1 MYELSRVRLY
11 SIGPAGARYADTVL
25 DLRGVG
31 EPVPSP
37 APTQAEFFEE
47 EPVGPPRRPAPAG
60 VLFLENGGGKSV
72 LLKLIFS
79 VMLPGHRNTLGG
91 ASSGVLRKF
100 LLADD
105 CGHVALEWQHTVTG
119 ETVVVGKVS
128 EWRGRQVS
136 NDPRKFAEAWYSFRP
151 GPGLSL
157 DSLPVAESAAV
168 RPAAEGAST
177 ARGRRRTMKGFRD
190 ALTEAGKAYPH
201 LDVVWVEIHERWN
214 EHLGELGL
222 DPELFR
228 YQREMNADE
237 GEAAG
242 LFAVK
247 NDSDF
252 TDLLLRAVTDT
263 RDTDGLA
270 DLVHGFAHKLGR
282 RAELTAERDFT
293 AGSLDLLQRIADAAE
308 RREQACGVHAGAERR
323 TRTLARRLSA
333 RGAEERARAAE
344 LAERVASAE
353 QAVTDAEGAR
363 RRSELVAA
371 ELAYRHASL
380 ALAAAEKGAAAQRR
394 ELSDARTLHSAWQAA
409 ETVLRH
415 RAAAD
420 RSARVA
426 AAIREAE
433 RDAAPAL
440 AARAKAAAD
449 LVRALHAAAEDGERV
464 AGEEED
470 RAAALQEAGEA
481 AHRDAT
487 SAATAAQRARSDA
500 EHLRQRLAEVE
511 QETAEAV
518 RAGWLDDSAPDADP
532 ARAALAASDAEK
544 TTVAAFDEARETAR
558 RTADHA
564 KSAAAEEARAELAA
578 ARAVD
583 AARAAESAYDA
594 ERRAAEALGAEQRL
608 IELLGLPQPS
618 ATVPAPRGGARPS
631 AAEARGTGRVTVR
644 IPDPGAIGGQGT
656 RALPAD
662 ADRAGWITV
671 RVDEEDVDDVGLS
684 QLPAAFRAG
693 PAPYAPPPTED
704 PALRDPGSCG
714 RVSCDPGSCGHAS
727 CGPGSCGR
735 ASCDPGSCGHASCD
749 PGSCGPASCDPGS
762 CGRASCDP
770 GACGHASCDPGACGH
785 ASCDPGSRD
794 RASRDHAYASD
805 EPLTDARG
813 RHPAEGRRPA
823 CGEGPSAVD
832 APGVGEP
839 RPADRMTGRV
849 DGAARV
855 DAGWSGVHAA
865 GGRMGSCPVDG
876 AAPAGPTEGDGAAAG
891 DGRPGAGPAGQVAG
905 RVVETGAASVDGGRP
920 DAGPVGEAEA
930 SRAVGR
936 EAARAGEAEAGQALR
951 RRPLAA
957 EARPAGRVTM
967 RIDEAGGA
975 PSGGGPRPDGPREA
989 TRAVAAESRPS
1000 GEVSAR
1006 IEDGSGDG
1014 DEARSETAADTVRAE
1029 GPGAGARRAEGAGAG
1044 ASRAEGAGAGAT
1056 RAEGV
1061 RADAGRAEGAGA
1073 GAVRTEGAGAGAAR
1087 ADAAGAEGA
1096 RAESARADAV
1106 RAEDARAEGAGA
1118 DAVRAGGARAEGAGG
1133 GAVRAEGARA
1143 DAVRDDTARADAVR
1157 ADAVRAEGARTGV
1170 TGSDATDESDCWSP
1184 DPGGEPGR
1192 ERTGRSRPARRPL
1205 ADGPLTAEELDR
1217 NADALRELLDESVAA
1232 AERQL
1237 FELRTAAAE
1246 DSRILGALGDGGL
1259 LPPSPDVLAAV
1270 EYLGEHGIPAL
1281 PGWRYLAQAVDPAD
1295 HAAVLAARPELVDGV
1310 VITDPDSHARAREV
1324 LGQASL
1330 LPRSAVAVGTSAALL
1345 APTPASGT
1353 EDSGVFLVPPNPA
1366 MHDERA
1372 ADDERRE
1379 LRARATERDEE
1390 IRALAARLAGDRALS
1405 ARLASWRTGCPP
1417 GRLAELAAAAETAR
1431 EAADTAQR
1439 ALVEARTARAE
1450 ADEAATEA
1458 ARVRDERQEAAQRA
1472 RRVADALAGLAYRL
1486 RERAT
1491 WQTRLRELAEEAAE
1505 YEERAAGCVDRARAA
1520 DEDRRAAQ
1528 RAADDARRT
1537 ARALRAERAEIAGA
1551 PDDLGEDTEPPS
1563 ASLPAL
1569 REAYRA
1575 ASQVYEKVGVGAD
1588 LRAEQARAESD
1599 ESAAL
1604 ASLDRLTNKVRT
1616 RAAQLLE
1623 GTDGADGPSRQAA
1636 AARAE
1641 SLVQMLESRAS
1652 AASEQLGRLRGEAE
1666 RLAPADGDAHTELPE
1681 QLVPA
1686 DAEQA
1691 KELLRTA
1698 NGELAART
1706 DALDTARTAHADL
1719 VRAHRSAED
1728 AAGGF
1733 DETAALLRDLL
1744 RDGPGAEDDG
1754 ERPEPYAGG
1763 LAEARQ
1769 SAAEARRSLRGCAA
1783 DLSAAEAAVR
1793 EAGDVLVRHANSTRY
1808 EQVRTPARQQIRE
1821 LPAAA
1826 LPEHAAAWAE
1836 AFAPRLRVLT
1846 DELEQLERNRDSIV
1860 DRLRGL
1866 VESCL
1871 ATLRS
1876 AQRLSR
1882 LPEGLGEWSGQ
1893 EFLRIR
1899 FEDPDQATLTERLG
1913 EVIDEA
1919 TRSAVRK
1926 NSDLRRDGMSLLLRG
1941 VHAALQPRGVA
1952 VEILKPDAVLR
1963 AERVPVGQMGDV
1975 FSGGQLLTAAIALY
1989 CTMAAL
1995 RSNDRGR
2002 DKHRHAGTL
2011 FLDNPIGRAN
2021 ATYLLELQ
2029 RAVADA
2035 LGVQLLYTTGL
2046 FDTTALAEFPLVIRL
2061 RNDADLRAG
2070 LKYISVEEHLRPGL
2084 PVREPEEEPQVHG
2097 QITATRM
2104 YRRPDADAPA
2114 SAPASARASAD
2125 GP

>member
-31 EPVPSP
+31 EPVPRP
-37 APTQAEFFEE
+37 APAQAEFFED

-105 CGHVALEWQHTVTG
+105 CGHVALEWQHTLTG
-119 ETVVVGKVS
+119 ECVVVGKAS

-151 GPGLSL
+151 GPGLGL
-157 DSLPVAESAAV
+157 DSLPVAESTAV
-168 RPAAEGAST
+168 GRPAEGVSG

-190 ALTEAGKAYPH
+190 ALTEAGKFYQH
-201 LDVVWVEIHERWN
+201 LDVHWEEIHDRWN
-214 EHLGELGL
+214 EHLGDLGL

-247 NDSDF
+247 KDSDF

-270 DLVHGFAHKLGR
+270 DLVSGFGNKLGR

-293 AGSLDLLQRIADAAE
+293 AGSADLLGRIVEAAGI
-308 RREQACGVHAGAERR
+308 RARTRDIHAGSERR

-333 RGAEERARAAE
+333 RAGEERGRAAE
-344 LAERVASAE
+344 LAQQVTSA
-353 QAVTDAEGAR
+353 AHTVTGAEETRGRNA
-363 RRSELVAA
+363 LIAA

-380 ALAAAEKGAAAQRR
+380 ALTAAERSAAAQRR
-394 ELSDARTLHSAWQAA
+394 ELGDARTLHAAWQAA
-409 ETVLRH
+409 EAVLRH

-440 AARAKAAAD
+440 AARASAAAD
-449 LVRALHAAAEDGERV
+449 LVRALHTAAE
-464 AGEEED
+464 AGESRANEEEERSD
-470 RAAALQEAGEA
+470 TLQSAGEA

-487 SAATAAQRARSDA
+487 TAATEAQRARSEA
-500 EHLRQRLAEVE
+500 GHLRQRLAEVE

-518 RAGWLDDSAPDADP
+518 RAGWLDDTAPHADP
-532 ARAALAASDAEK
+532 ARAALAANDAEQAA
-544 TTVAAFDEARETAR
+544 VAAWDTAREAAGAAADRAR
-558 RTADHA
+558 RATADE
-564 KSAAAEEARAELAA
+564 SRAELAA
-578 ARAVD
+578 ARAAD
-583 AARAAESAYDA
+583 AARAAEQAYEA
-594 ERRAAEALGAEQRL
+594 ELRAADSIAAEPRL
-608 IELLGLPQPS
+608 AELLGLPG
-618 ATVPAPRGGARPS
+618 AVPRPRQAARGAEAAGDDPHRTDEAAGQGGA
-631 AAEARGTGRVTVR
+631 
-644 IPDPGAIGGQGT
+644 
-656 RALPAD
+656 
-662 ADRAGWITV
+662 
-671 RVDEEDVDDVGLS
+671 
-684 QLPAAFRAG
+684 
-693 PAPYAPPPTED
+693 
-704 PALRDPGSCG
+704 
-714 RVSCDPGSCGHAS
+714 
-727 CGPGSCGR
+727 
-735 ASCDPGSCGHASCD
+735 
-749 PGSCGPASCDPGS
+749 
-762 CGRASCDP
+762 
-770 GACGHASCDPGACGH
+770 
-785 ASCDPGSRD
+785 
-794 RASRDHAYASD
+794 
-805 EPLTDARG
+805 
-813 RHPAEGRRPA
+813 
-823 CGEGPSAVD
+823 
-832 APGVGEP
+832 
-839 RPADRMTGRV
+839 PADR
-849 DGAARV
+849 
-855 DAGWSGVHAA
+855 
-865 GGRMGSCPVDG
+865 P
-876 AAPAGPTEGDGAAAG
+876 
-891 DGRPGAGPAGQVAG
+891 Q
-905 RVVETGAASVDGGRP
+905 
-920 DAGPVGEAEA
+920 
-930 SRAVGR
+930 
-936 EAARAGEAEAGQALR
+936 
-951 RRPLAA
+951 
-957 EARPAGRVTM
+957 
-967 RIDEAGGA
+967 
-975 PSGGGPRPDGPREA
+975 
-989 TRAVAAESRPS
+989 
-1000 GEVSAR
+1000 
-1006 IEDGSGDG
+1006 
-1014 DEARSETAADTVRAE
+1014 
-1029 GPGAGARRAEGAGAG
+1029 
-1044 ASRAEGAGAGAT
+1044 
-1056 RAEGV
+1056 
-1061 RADAGRAEGAGA
+1061 
-1073 GAVRTEGAGAGAAR
+1073 
-1087 ADAAGAEGA
+1087 
-1096 RAESARADAV
+1096 
-1106 RAEDARAEGAGA
+1106 
-1118 DAVRAGGARAEGAGG
+1118 
-1133 GAVRAEGARA
+1133 
-1143 DAVRDDTARADAVR
+1143 
-1157 ADAVRAEGARTGV
+1157 
-1170 TGSDATDESDCWSP
+1170 
-1184 DPGGEPGR
+1184 
-1192 ERTGRSRPARRPL
+1192 
-1205 ADGPLTAEELDR
+1205 PLTADEFDRGADELR
-1217 NADALRELLDESVAA
+1217 ALLDQGVAT
-1232 AERQL
+1232 AERRL
-1237 FELRTAAAE
+1237 FELRTAAA
-1246 DSRILGALGDGGL
+1246 DDARILGALGDGGL
-1259 LPPSPDVLAAV
+1259 LPPSPDVLATV
-1270 EYLGEHGIPAL
+1270 EYLGEQGIPAL

-1310 VITDPDSHARAREV
+1310 VITDPDAHARARDV
-1324 LGQASL
+1324 LGAAAL
-1330 LPRSAVAVGTSAALL
+1330 LPRSAVAVGTAAALL
-1345 APTPASGT
+1345 APVPGPGTGASGAG
-1353 EDSGVFLVPPNPA
+1353 EGVFLVPPNPA
-1366 MHDERA
+1366 MHDEHAADEERQALRSRA
-1372 ADDERRE
+1372 A
-1379 LRARATERDEE
+1379 ARDED
-1390 IRALAARLAGDRALS
+1390 IRVLAARLGADRALAARIG
-1405 ARLASWRTGCPP
+1405 SWRADCPP
-1417 GRLAELAAAAETAR
+1417 GMLAELAEAAGTARTAAETA
-1431 EAADTAQR
+1431 EAVLA
-1439 ALVEARTARAE
+1439 EARTVRAE
-1450 ADEAATEA
+1450 ADEAAADTG
-1458 ARVRDERQEAAQRA
+1458 RVREERQEAAQRA
-1472 RRVADALAGLAYRL
+1472 RRAADALAGLAFRL
-1486 RERAT
+1486 RERAG
-1491 WQTRLRELAEEAAE
+1491 WQAKLRELTDEAAE
-1505 YEERAAGCVDRARAA
+1505 SEARATVFLERARAA

-1551 PDDLGEDTEPPS
+1551 PEHLPDLGEDAPRQ
-1563 ASLPAL
+1563 ALPTL

-1575 ASQVYEKVGVGAD
+1575 ASQLYEKVGVGAD

-1604 ASLDRLTNKVRT
+1604 AELDRLTNKVRT

-1641 SLVQMLESRAS
+1641 SLVQLLETRAS

-1666 RLAPADGDAHTELPE
+1666 RLAPADGESLHTELPDDR
-1681 QLVPA
+1681 VPA

-1691 KELLRTA
+1691 QALLRTA
-1698 NGELAART
+1698 TGELTAAT
-1706 DALDTARTAHADL
+1706 AALDTARAAHTEL
-1719 VRAHRSAED
+1719 LHSHRAAED

-1744 RDGPGAEDDG
+1744 RDHGTEDDQ
-1754 ERPEPYAGG
+1754 EEPEPYPGS
-1763 LAEARQ
+1763 LEESRQ

-1793 EAGDVLVRHANSTRY
+1793 EASDVLVRHANSTRY

-1826 LPEHAAAWAE
+1826 LPEHAEKWAA

-1846 DELEQLERNRDSIV
+1846 DELAQLERNRDSIV

-1866 VESCL
+1866 VESAL
-1871 ATLRS
+1871 TTLRS

-1899 FEDPDQATLTERLG
+1899 FEEPDQATLTERLG
-1913 EVIDEA
+1913 EVVDEA
-1919 TRSAVRK
+1919 TRAALRK

-1941 VHAALQPRGVA
+1941 VGAALEPKGVA

-2002 DKHRHAGTL
+2002 DRAEQRHAGTL

-2084 PVREPEEEPQVHG
+2084 PQQDPGSETVHG
-2097 QITATRM
+2097 EITATRM
-2104 YRRPDADAPA
+2104 FKRGAPAPRTPDASETIEETRAP
-2114 SAPASARASAD
+2114 
-2125 GP
+2125 

>member
-31 EPVPSP
+31 APVPRP
-37 APTQAEFFEE
+37 APAQADFFED

-105 CGHVALEWQHTVTG
+105 CGHVALEWQHVLTG
-119 ETVVVGKVS
+119 ESVVVGKVS

-151 GPGLSL
+151 GPGMSL
-157 DSLPVAESAAV
+157 DSLPVAEATLV
-168 RPAAEGAST
+168 RPRQEGGEGTSGAQ
-177 ARGRRRTMKGFRD
+177 GRRRTMKGFRD
-190 ALTEAGKAYPH
+190 VLTEAGKNYPN
-201 LDVVWVEIHERWN
+201 LDVVWEEIHERWN

-293 AGSLDLLQRIADAAE
+293 AGSLDLLSRIADAAE
-308 RREQACGVHAGAERR
+308 QRERAREVHAGAERR
-323 TRTLARRLSA
+323 TRGLAQRLHGRA
-333 RGAEERARAAE
+333 TEERGRAAE
-344 LAERVASAE
+344 LAEQVAA
-353 QAVTDAEGAR
+353 AAHRVTDAER
-363 RRSELVAA
+363 TRERRSLVSA

-394 ELSDARTLHSAWQAA
+394 ELNDARTLHSAWQAA
-409 ETVLRH
+409 EIALRH

-440 AARAKAAAD
+440 AARATAAAD
-449 LVRALHAAAEDGERV
+449 LVRALHAAAEAGERI
-464 AGEEED
+464 ANEEEE
-470 RAAALQEAGEA
+470 RSAALQEAGES

-487 SAATAAQRARSDA
+487 TAATHAQRARSEAD
-500 EHLRQRLAEVE
+500 HLKQRLAEVAE
-511 QETAEAV
+511 ETAEAV

-544 TTVAAFDEARETAR
+544 TAVEAWDQAREAARQATDRAREATAR
-558 RTADHA
+558 H
-564 KSAAAEEARAELAA
+564 SAAELAA
-578 ARAVD
+578 ARAED
-583 AARAAESAYDA
+583 AAQAAGRAYDA
-594 ERRAAEALGAEQRL
+594 ERRAAESIGAEQRL
-608 IELLGLPQPS
+608 AELLGLGQSEAKAVGVPGPRTS
-618 ATVPAPRGGARPS
+618 AS
-631 AAEARGTGRVTVR
+631 GT
-644 IPDPGAIGGQGT
+644 DPG
-656 RALPAD
+656 
-662 ADRAGWITV
+662 
-671 RVDEEDVDDVGLS
+671 
-684 QLPAAFRAG
+684 
-693 PAPYAPPPTED
+693 
-704 PALRDPGSCG
+704 
-714 RVSCDPGSCGHAS
+714 
-727 CGPGSCGR
+727 
-735 ASCDPGSCGHASCD
+735 
-749 PGSCGPASCDPGS
+749 
-762 CGRASCDP
+762 
-770 GACGHASCDPGACGH
+770 
-785 ASCDPGSRD
+785 
-794 RASRDHAYASD
+794 
-805 EPLTDARG
+805 
-813 RHPAEGRRPA
+813 
-823 CGEGPSAVD
+823 
-832 APGVGEP
+832 
-839 RPADRMTGRV
+839 
-849 DGAARV
+849 
-855 DAGWSGVHAA
+855 
-865 GGRMGSCPVDG
+865 
-876 AAPAGPTEGDGAAAG
+876 
-891 DGRPGAGPAGQVAG
+891 
-905 RVVETGAASVDGGRP
+905 
-920 DAGPVGEAEA
+920 
-930 SRAVGR
+930 
-936 EAARAGEAEAGQALR
+936 
-951 RRPLAA
+951 
-957 EARPAGRVTM
+957 
-967 RIDEAGGA
+967 
-975 PSGGGPRPDGPREA
+975 
-989 TRAVAAESRPS
+989 
-1000 GEVSAR
+1000 
-1006 IEDGSGDG
+1006 
-1014 DEARSETAADTVRAE
+1014 
-1029 GPGAGARRAEGAGAG
+1029 
-1044 ASRAEGAGAGAT
+1044 
-1056 RAEGV
+1056 
-1061 RADAGRAEGAGA
+1061 
-1073 GAVRTEGAGAGAAR
+1073 
-1087 ADAAGAEGA
+1087 
-1096 RAESARADAV
+1096 
-1106 RAEDARAEGAGA
+1106 
-1118 DAVRAGGARAEGAGG
+1118 
-1133 GAVRAEGARA
+1133 
-1143 DAVRDDTARADAVR
+1143 
-1157 ADAVRAEGARTGV
+1157 
-1170 TGSDATDESDCWSP
+1170 
-1184 DPGGEPGR
+1184 
-1192 ERTGRSRPARRPL
+1192 PARRF
-1205 ADGPLTAEELDR
+1205 ATAGPLTAEELDR
-1217 NADALRELLDESVAA
+1217 NADALRELLEEGVAA

-1237 FELRTAAAE
+1237 FDLRTAAA
-1246 DSRILGALGDGGL
+1246 DDARILGALGDGGL
-1259 LPPSPDVLAAV
+1259 LPPGPDVLAAV
-1270 EYLGEHGIPAL
+1270 EYLGEHGVPAL
-1281 PGWRYLAQAVDPAD
+1281 PGWRYLAQSVDPAD
-1295 HAAVLAARPELVDGV
+1295 HARVLAARPELVDGV
-1310 VITDPDSHARAREV
+1310 VITDPDTHARAREV
-1324 LGQASL
+1324 LAQAAL
-1330 LPRSAVAVGTSAALL
+1330 LPRSAVAVGTAAALL
-1345 APTPASGT
+1345 APTPAPDERDT
-1353 EDSGVFLVPPNPA
+1353 GVFLVPPNPA
-1366 MHDERA
+1366 MHDESA
-1372 ADDERRE
+1372 ADEERRA

-1390 IRALAARLAGDRALS
+1390 IRALAGRLAGDRALA
-1405 ARLASWRTGCPP
+1405 ARLGSWRAGCPA
-1417 GRLAELAAAAETAR
+1417 GRLAELAAAADET
-1431 EAADTAQR
+1431 
-1439 ALVEARTARAE
+1439 RTT
-1450 ADEAATEA
+1450 ADEAAAGLAEA
-1458 ARVRDERQEAAQRA
+1458 RTVRAEAEEIAAEATGVRDERQETAQRA
-1472 RRVADALAGLAYRL
+1472 RRAADLLAGLAHRL
-1486 RERAT
+1486 RERAS
-1491 WQTRLRELAEEAAE
+1491 WQSRMRELADEAAE
-1505 YEERAAGCVDRARAA
+1505 FEARAEECVDRARAA

-1537 ARALRAERAEIAGA
+1537 ARALRAERAEIAGV
-1551 PDDLGEDTEPPS
+1551 PEDLGEAPEGAST
-1563 ASLPAL
+1563 SLPAL

-1575 ASQVYEKVGVGAD
+1575 ASQLYEKVGVGAD
-1588 LRAEQARAESD
+1588 LRAEQARAEGE

-1604 ASLDRLTNKVRT
+1604 AELNRLTNKVRT
-1616 RAAQLLE
+1616 RAEALLE
-1623 GTDGADGPSRQAA
+1623 SPDAADGPSRQAA

-1666 RLAPADGDAHTELPE
+1666 RLAPTDKAAHTELPE
-1681 QLVPA
+1681 ELVPA
-1686 DAEQA
+1686 DADRA

-1698 NGELAART
+1698 AGELATATEALAAAREGHEE
-1706 DALDTARTAHADL
+1706 LLRGH
-1719 VRAHRSAED
+1719 RAAED

-1744 RDGPGAEDDG
+1744 RDHQEAEEAAG
-1754 ERPEPYAGG
+1754 ERPEPYAGS

-1769 SAAEARRSLRGCAA
+1769 TAAESRRSLRGCAA
-1783 DLSAAEAAVR
+1783 DLSAAESAVR
-1793 EAGDVLVRHANSTRY
+1793 EAADVLVRHANSTRY

-1826 LPEHAAAWAE
+1826 LPDHAAKWAE

-1866 VESCL
+1866 VESSL
-1871 ATLRS
+1871 TTLRS

-1941 VHAALQPRGVA
+1941 VGAALQPRGVA

-2002 DKHRHAGTL
+2002 DKQRHAGTL

-2084 PVREPEEEPQVHG
+2084 PQPDPSGEAVHG

-2104 YRRPDADAPA
+2104 YRRPEDPAPQEADAA
-2114 SAPASARASAD
+2114 AE
-2125 GP
+2125 

>member
-31 EPVPSP
+31 APVPHP
-37 APTQAEFFEE
+37 APAQAEFFEE

-105 CGHVALEWQHTVTG
+105 CGHVALEWQHTLTG
-119 ETVVVGKVS
+119 ELVVVGKAS

-136 NDPRKFAEAWYSFRP
+136 NDPRKFAEGWYSFRP

-157 DSLPVAESAAV
+157 DSLPVAESTAV
-168 RPAAEGAST
+168 RPPVEGASG

-190 ALTEAGKAYPH
+190 ALTEAGKFYPH
-201 LDVVWVEIHERWN
+201 LDVHWEEIHDRWN

-247 NDSDF
+247 KDSDF

-270 DLVHGFAHKLGR
+270 DLVGGFGNKLGR

-293 AGSLDLLQRIADAAE
+293 AGSVDLLGRIVEAAE
-308 RREQACGVHAGAERR
+308 TRARARDIHAGAERR
-323 TRTLARRLSA
+323 ARTLVRRLQ
-333 RGAEERARAAE
+333 ARAAE
-344 LAERVASAE
+344 ERGRAADLAHRVTAAAHTVTTAE
-353 QAVTDAEGAR
+353 QSRGR
-363 RRSELVAA
+363 GSLIAA

-380 ALAAAEKGAAAQRR
+380 ALTAAEKRAAAQRR

-409 ETVLRH
+409 EAVLRH

-426 AAIREAE
+426 VAIREAE

-440 AARAKAAAD
+440 AARATAAAD
-449 LVRALHAAAEDGERV
+449 LVRALHAAAEDGERL
-464 AGEEED
+464 ANEEEE
-470 RAAALQEAGEA
+470 RSAVLQETGEA

-487 SAATAAQRARSDA
+487 SAATEAQRARSEA
-500 EHLRQRLAEVE
+500 GHLRQRLAEVE

-518 RAGWLDDSAPDADP
+518 RAGWLDDTAPDADP

-544 TTVAAFDEARETAR
+544 SAVASWDTAREAA
-558 RTADHA
+558 RTAADLA
-564 KSAAAEEARAELAA
+564 REAAGTESRAELAA
-578 ARAVD
+578 ARAAD
-583 AARAAESAYDA
+583 AALAAEHAYDA
-594 ERRAAEALGAEQRL
+594 EHRAARSIAADERLAALL
-608 IELLGLPQPS
+608 SLPPAATARSGVPGPRDGS
-618 ATVPAPRGGARPS
+618 APADD
-631 AAEARGTGRVTVR
+631 TGRR
-644 IPDPGAIGGQGT
+644 
-656 RALPAD
+656 
-662 ADRAGWITV
+662 
-671 RVDEEDVDDVGLS
+671 
-684 QLPAAFRAG
+684 G
-693 PAPYAPPPTED
+693 PS
-704 PALRDPGSCG
+704 GS
-714 RVSCDPGSCGHAS
+714 
-727 CGPGSCGR
+727 
-735 ASCDPGSCGHASCD
+735 
-749 PGSCGPASCDPGS
+749 
-762 CGRASCDP
+762 
-770 GACGHASCDPGACGH
+770 
-785 ASCDPGSRD
+785 
-794 RASRDHAYASD
+794 
-805 EPLTDARG
+805 
-813 RHPAEGRRPA
+813 RRPA
-823 CGEGPSAVD
+823 SA
-832 APGVGEP
+832 
-839 RPADRMTGRV
+839 
-849 DGAARV
+849 
-855 DAGWSGVHAA
+855 
-865 GGRMGSCPVDG
+865 
-876 AAPAGPTEGDGAAAG
+876 
-891 DGRPGAGPAGQVAG
+891 
-905 RVVETGAASVDGGRP
+905 RP
-920 DAGPVGEAEA
+920 D
-930 SRAVGR
+930 S
-936 EAARAGEAEAGQALR
+936 
-951 RRPLAA
+951 
-957 EARPAGRVTM
+957 T
-967 RIDEAGGA
+967 
-975 PSGGGPRPDGPREA
+975 
-989 TRAVAAESRPS
+989 
-1000 GEVSAR
+1000 
-1006 IEDGSGDG
+1006 
-1014 DEARSETAADTVRAE
+1014 
-1029 GPGAGARRAEGAGAG
+1029 
-1044 ASRAEGAGAGAT
+1044 
-1056 RAEGV
+1056 
-1061 RADAGRAEGAGA
+1061 
-1073 GAVRTEGAGAGAAR
+1073 
-1087 ADAAGAEGA
+1087 
-1096 RAESARADAV
+1096 
-1106 RAEDARAEGAGA
+1106 
-1118 DAVRAGGARAEGAGG
+1118 
-1133 GAVRAEGARA
+1133 
-1143 DAVRDDTARADAVR
+1143 
-1157 ADAVRAEGARTGV
+1157 
-1170 TGSDATDESDCWSP
+1170 
-1184 DPGGEPGR
+1184 
-1192 ERTGRSRPARRPL
+1192 
-1205 ADGPLTAEELDR
+1205 DGPLSAEELDR
-1217 NADALRELLDESVAA
+1217 YADELRELLDQGVTA

-1237 FELRTAAAE
+1237 FELRTAAAD

-1259 LPPSPDVLAAV
+1259 LPPGPDVLATV

-1310 VITDPDSHARAREV
+1310 VITDPASHARARET
-1324 LGQASL
+1324 LAGAAL
-1330 LPRSAVAVGTSAALL
+1330 LPRSAVAVGTAAALL
-1345 APTPASGT
+1345 APVPGPGAEGT
-1353 EDSGVFLVPPNPA
+1353 GDSGVFLVPPNPA
-1366 MHDERA
+1366 MHDEHA
-1372 ADDERRE
+1372 ADEERQA
-1379 LRARATERDEE
+1379 LRTRASARDEE
-1390 IRALAARLAGDRALS
+1390 IRTLTARLAGDRALA
-1405 ARLASWRTGCPP
+1405 ARLGSWRADCPP
-1417 GRLAELAAAAETAR
+1417 GTLAELAGAAGAARAAAETA
-1431 EAADTAQR
+1431 AA
-1439 ALVEARTARAE
+1439 ALTEARTVRAE
-1450 ADEAATEA
+1450 ADESAADT

-1472 RRVADALAGLAYRL
+1472 RRAADALAGLAFRL
-1486 RERAT
+1486 RERSG
-1491 WQTRLRELAEEAAE
+1491 WQAKLRELADEAAE
-1505 YEERAAGCVDRARAA
+1505 SEARAAVCLERARAA

-1551 PDDLGEDTEPPS
+1551 PETVPERGPDAPRT
-1563 ASLPAL
+1563 ALPAL

-1575 ASQVYEKVGVGAD
+1575 ASQLYEKVGVGAD

-1604 ASLDRLTNKVRT
+1604 AELDRLTNKVRN

-1623 GTDGADGPSRQAA
+1623 STDGADGPSRQAA

-1652 AASEQLGRLRGEAE
+1652 AASEQLGRFRGEAE
-1666 RLAPADGDAHTELPE
+1666 RLAPADGEAHTELPE
-1681 QLVPA
+1681 ELVPA
-1686 DAEQA
+1686 DAEKAQS
-1691 KELLRTA
+1691 LLRTA
-1698 NGELAART
+1698 TTELAVRT
-1706 DALDTARTAHADL
+1706 DALETARDAHAEL
-1719 VRAHRSAED
+1719 LHAHRAAED

-1744 RDGPGAEDDG
+1744 RGAVAEDDRD
-1754 ERPEPYAGG
+1754 EETSQPPEPYAGG
-1763 LAEARQ
+1763 PAEARL
-1769 SAAEARRSLRGCAA
+1769 AMAEARRSLRACAA
-1783 DLSAAEAAVR
+1783 DLSAAETGVR
-1793 EAGDVLVRHANSTRY
+1793 EACDVLVRHANATRY

-1821 LPAAA
+1821 LPASA
-1826 LPEHAAAWAE
+1826 LPEHAASWAQ

-1846 DELEQLERNRDSIV
+1846 DELAQLERNRDSIV

-1866 VESCL
+1866 VESAL
-1871 ATLRS
+1871 TTLRS

-1899 FEDPDQATLTERLG
+1899 FEEPDRAALIERLG
-1913 EVIDEA
+1913 EVVDEA
-1919 TRSAVRK
+1919 TRAALKK

-1941 VHAALQPRGVA
+1941 VQAALQPKGVV

-2029 RAVADA
+2029 RAVSDA

-2084 PVREPEEEPQVHG
+2084 PQPDPDGEPVHG
-2097 QITATRM
+2097 EITATRM
-2104 YRRPDADAPA
+2104 FRRTPEPVTE
-2114 SAPASARASAD
+2114 
-2125 GP
+2125 

>member
-31 EPVPSP
+31 APVPHP
-37 APTQAEFFEE
+37 APTQAEFFED

-105 CGHVALEWQHTVTG
+105 CGHVALEWQHTLTG
-119 ETVVVGKVS
+119 ELVVVGKAS

-157 DSLPVAESAAV
+157 DNLPVAEATSV
-168 RPAAEGAST
+168 RPPVEGASG

-201 LDVVWVEIHERWN
+201 LEVVWEEIHDRWN

-247 NDSDF
+247 KDSDF

-270 DLVHGFAHKLGR
+270 DLVGGFGNKLGR

-293 AGSLDLLQRIADAAE
+293 AGSVDLLNRIVEAAGI
-308 RREQACGVHAGAERR
+308 RTHAREVHTAAERR

-333 RGAEERARAAE
+333 RAAEERGRGAALAQQVTTAAHAVAEAEDAR
-344 LAERVASAE
+344 
-353 QAVTDAEGAR
+353 G
-363 RRSELVAA
+363 RSSLIAA

-380 ALAAAEKGAAAQRR
+380 ALAAAEKGAASQRR
-394 ELSDARTLHSAWQAA
+394 ELTDARTLHSAWQAA
-409 ETVLRH
+409 EAVLRH
-415 RAAAD
+415 RAAGD

-440 AARAKAAAD
+440 AARATAAAD
-449 LVRALHAAAEDGERV
+449 LVRALAAAAEEGERH
-464 AGEEED
+464 AAEEEE
-470 RAAALQEAGEA
+470 RSTALQEAGET

-487 SAATAAQRARSDA
+487 AAATEAQRARSEA
-500 EHLRQRLAEVE
+500 GHLRQRLAEVE

-518 RAGWLDDSAPDADP
+518 RAGWLDDTAPDADP

-544 TTVAAFDEARETAR
+544 TAVAAWDTARETA
-558 RTADHA
+558 
-564 KSAAAEEARAELAA
+564 AALVERAREAAGAESRAELAA
-578 ARAVD
+578 ARAAD
-583 AARAAESAYDA
+583 AAGAAGNAHDA
-594 ERRAAEALGAEQRL
+594 ERRAAEALASEERL
-608 IELLGLPQPS
+608 AELLSLP
-618 ATVPAPRGGARPS
+618 PAG
-631 AAEARGTGRVTVR
+631 
-644 IPDPGAIGGQGT
+644 
-656 RALPAD
+656 
-662 ADRAGWITV
+662 
-671 RVDEEDVDDVGLS
+671 
-684 QLPAAFRAG
+684 
-693 PAPYAPPPTED
+693 ED
-704 PALRDPGSCG
+704 PT
-714 RVSCDPGSCGHAS
+714 
-727 CGPGSCGR
+727 
-735 ASCDPGSCGHASCD
+735 
-749 PGSCGPASCDPGS
+749 GPAS
-762 CGRASCDP
+762 
-770 GACGHASCDPGACGH
+770 H
-785 ASCDPGSRD
+785 
-794 RASRDHAYASD
+794 
-805 EPLTDARG
+805 
-813 RHPAEGRRPA
+813 
-823 CGEGPSAVD
+823 
-832 APGVGEP
+832 
-839 RPADRMTGRV
+839 
-849 DGAARV
+849 
-855 DAGWSGVHAA
+855 
-865 GGRMGSCPVDG
+865 
-876 AAPAGPTEGDGAAAG
+876 
-891 DGRPGAGPAGQVAG
+891 
-905 RVVETGAASVDGGRP
+905 
-920 DAGPVGEAEA
+920 
-930 SRAVGR
+930 
-936 EAARAGEAEAGQALR
+936 
-951 RRPLAA
+951 
-957 EARPAGRVTM
+957 
-967 RIDEAGGA
+967 
-975 PSGGGPRPDGPREA
+975 
-989 TRAVAAESRPS
+989 
-1000 GEVSAR
+1000 
-1006 IEDGSGDG
+1006 
-1014 DEARSETAADTVRAE
+1014 
-1029 GPGAGARRAEGAGAG
+1029 
-1044 ASRAEGAGAGAT
+1044 
-1056 RAEGV
+1056 
-1061 RADAGRAEGAGA
+1061 
-1073 GAVRTEGAGAGAAR
+1073 
-1087 ADAAGAEGA
+1087 
-1096 RAESARADAV
+1096 
-1106 RAEDARAEGAGA
+1106 
-1118 DAVRAGGARAEGAGG
+1118 
-1133 GAVRAEGARA
+1133 
-1143 DAVRDDTARADAVR
+1143 
-1157 ADAVRAEGARTGV
+1157 
-1170 TGSDATDESDCWSP
+1170 
-1184 DPGGEPGR
+1184 
-1192 ERTGRSRPARRPL
+1192 
-1205 ADGPLTAEELDR
+1205 GPLTVTDFDRYADELR
-1217 NADALRELLDESVAA
+1217 SLLDGAVSS

-1237 FELRTAAAE
+1237 FELRTAAAD

-1259 LPPSPDVLAAV
+1259 LPPGPDVLATV
-1270 EYLGEHGIPAL
+1270 EHLGEHGIPAL

-1295 HAAVLAARPELVDGV
+1295 HARVLAARPELVDGV
-1310 VITDPDSHARAREV
+1310 VITDPVSYGRAREV
-1324 LGQASL
+1324 LAAAAL
-1330 LPRSAVAVGTSAALL
+1330 LPRSAVAVGTAAALL
-1345 APTPASGT
+1345 APVPARSGD
-1353 EDSGVFLVPPNPA
+1353 EDAGVFLVPPNPA
-1366 MHDERA
+1366 MHDEHA
-1372 ADDERRE
+1372 ADEERHA
-1379 LRARATERDEE
+1379 LRARAAARDEE
-1390 IRALAARLAGDRALS
+1390 IRALAGRLAADRSLA
-1405 ARLASWRTGCPP
+1405 ARIGAWRADCSP
-1417 GRLAELAAAAETAR
+1417 GMLAELAEAATAARESAEAAAATLE
-1431 EAADTAQR
+1431 
-1439 ALVEARTARAE
+1439 EARTARAE
-1450 ADEAATEA
+1450 ADETAAEA
-1458 ARVRDERQEAAQRA
+1458 IRVRDERQEAAQRA

-1486 RERAT
+1486 RERSA
-1491 WQTRLRELAEEAAE
+1491 WQARLRELADDAAE
-1505 YEERAAGCVDRARAA
+1505 SEARAQTCLERARAA

-1528 RAADDARRT
+1528 RAADDAHRT

-1551 PDDLGEDTEPPS
+1551 PDP
-1563 ASLPAL
+1563 LPEADPAAPRTALPTL

-1575 ASQVYEKVGVGAD
+1575 ASQLYEKVGVGAD

-1604 ASLDRLTNKVRT
+1604 AELNRLTNKVRT
-1616 RAAQLLE
+1616 RAEQLLE
-1623 GTDGADGPSRQAA
+1623 STDGADGPSRQAA

-1641 SLVQMLESRAS
+1641 SLVQMLETRAS
-1652 AASEQLGRLRGEAE
+1652 EASEKLGRLRGEAE
-1666 RLAPADGDAHTELPE
+1666 RLAPEDGGAHTELPE
-1681 QLVPA
+1681 ELVPA
-1686 DAEQA
+1686 DAERAQA
-1691 KELLRTA
+1691 LLRTA
-1698 NGELAART
+1698 TAELASRSAALESAR
-1706 DALDTARTAHADL
+1706 AAHAGLLRDH
-1719 VRAHRSAED
+1719 RAAED

-1744 RDGPGAEDDG
+1744 RDHADE
-1754 ERPEPYAGG
+1754 EREETEPYPGT
-1763 LAEARQ
+1763 LEEARTT
-1769 SAAEARRSLRGCAA
+1769 AAEARRALRGRTGE
-1783 DLSAAEAAVR
+1783 LSAADAAVR
-1793 EAGDVLVRHANSTRY
+1793 EASDVLVRHANSTRY

-1821 LPAAA
+1821 LPASA
-1826 LPEHAAAWAE
+1826 LPEHAAKWAE

-1866 VESCL
+1866 VESSL

-1899 FEDPDQATLTERLG
+1899 FEEPDQATLAERLG
-1913 EVIDEA
+1913 EVVDEA
-1919 TRSAVRK
+1919 TRAAVKK

-1941 VHAALQPRGVA
+1941 VQAALEPKGVS

-2029 RAVADA
+2029 RAVSDA

-2084 PVREPEEEPQVHG
+2084 PQTDPEGETVHG
-2097 QITATRM
+2097 EITATRM
-2104 YRRPDADAPA
+2104 FRRHQSDDPAPTDAA
-2114 SAPASARASAD
+2114 
-2125 GP
+2125 

>member
-1 MYELSRVRLY
+1 MYELSRIRLY

-151 GPGLSL
+151 GPGMSL

-168 RPAAEGAST
+168 RPAVEGAST

-190 ALTEAGKAYPH
+190 ALTEAAKAYPH

-293 AGSLDLLQRIADAAE
+293 AGSLDLLQRIADAAD
-308 RREQACGVHAGAERR
+308 RREQARGVHAGAERR

-333 RGAEERARAAE
+333 RGGEERARAAE
-344 LAERVASAE
+344 LAERVASAAE
-353 QAVTDAEGAR
+353 AVTDAEGAR
-363 RRSELVAA
+363 GRSDLVAA

-394 ELSDARTLHSAWQAA
+394 ELNDARTLHSAWQAA

-440 AARAKAAAD
+440 AARAKAAAE

-464 AGEEED
+464 ANEEEE
-470 RAAALQEAGEA
+470 RSAGLQEAGEA

-564 KSAAAEEARAELAA
+564 KSAAAEEARIELAA
-578 ARAVD
+578 ARAAD

-608 IELLGLPQPS
+608 VELLGLPQPS
-618 ATVPAPRGGARPS
+618 AAVPAPRAAATRPS
-631 AAEARGTGRVTVR
+631 PADARAARGVTVR
-644 IPDPGAIGGQGT
+644 VPDADGVGRRGA
-656 RALPAD
+656 RALPTD
-662 ADRAGWITV
+662 SDRTGWITV
-671 RVDEEDVDDVGLS
+671 HVDEEDADDVGLS
-684 QLPAAFRAG
+684 QLPAAFRADPSAHPVPVDG
-693 PAPYAPPPTED
+693 EPAP
-704 PALRDPGSCG
+704 
-714 RVSCDPGSCGHAS
+714 H
-727 CGPGSCGR
+727 
-735 ASCDPGSCGHASCD
+735 
-749 PGSCGPASCDPGS
+749 
-762 CGRASCDP
+762 
-770 GACGHASCDPGACGH
+770 
-785 ASCDPGSRD
+785 
-794 RASRDHAYASD
+794 DHAYAPE
-805 EPLTDARG
+805 EPPTDTRERLAAEDCAG
-813 RHPAEGRRPA
+813 PGPASGPA
-823 CGEGPSAVD
+823 PGEG
-832 APGVGEP
+832 
-839 RPADRMTGRV
+839 
-849 DGAARV
+849 
-855 DAGWSGVHAA
+855 
-865 GGRMGSCPVDG
+865 
-876 AAPAGPTEGDGAAAG
+876 
-891 DGRPGAGPAGQVAG
+891 
-905 RVVETGAASVDGGRP
+905 GAASCALGEP
-920 DAGPVGEAEA
+920 CPVGEVPGRVEGPGDGSSPVGGGRTDAQPVDEAEETRRARHGAASAEDAEA
-930 SRAVGR
+930 DP
-936 EAARAGEAEAGQALR
+936 GEAPG

-957 EARPAGRVTM
+957 ESRPAGRVTV
-967 RIDEAGGA
+967 RIDEAGDDLA
-975 PSGGGPRPDGPREA
+975 DDDGPRPDGPRDGAPAVAAGSHGDGGRAGTRVA
-989 TRAVAAESRPS
+989 TDSADVNHAAPAGVPRGGARVVAAESRPP

-1006 IEDGSGDG
+1006 VGNGGKAEG
-1014 DEARSETAADTVRAE
+1014 EAAAANDTQPGPDDADT
-1029 GPGAGARRAEGAGAG
+1029 
-1044 ASRAEGAGAGAT
+1044 
-1056 RAEGV
+1056 
-1061 RADAGRAEGAGA
+1061 
-1073 GAVRTEGAGAGAAR
+1073 
-1087 ADAAGAEGA
+1087 
-1096 RAESARADAV
+1096 
-1106 RAEDARAEGAGA
+1106 
-1118 DAVRAGGARAEGAGG
+1118 
-1133 GAVRAEGARA
+1133 
-1143 DAVRDDTARADAVR
+1143 
-1157 ADAVRAEGARTGV
+1157 
-1170 TGSDATDESDCWSP
+1170 ATDDSDCWSP
-1184 DPGGEPGR
+1184 DPGSEPEPEPGPDPESDR
-1192 ERTGRSRPARRPL
+1192 DRGRRPQPAPRPL
-1205 ADGPLTAEELDR
+1205 EEGPLTAEELDR
-1217 NADALRELLDESVAA
+1217 NAEALRELLEESVSS

-1246 DSRILGALGDGGL
+1246 DARILGALGDGGL
-1259 LPPSPDVLAAV
+1259 LPPSADVLAAV
-1270 EYLGEHGIPAL
+1270 EFLGEHGIPAL
-1281 PGWRYLAQAVDPAD
+1281 PGWRYLAQAVDPVD

-1310 VITDPDSHARAREV
+1310 VITDPGTHARAREV

-1345 APTPASGT
+1345 APTPTPGA
-1353 EDSGVFLVPPNPA
+1353 EDSAVFLVPPNPA

-1379 LRARATERDEE
+1379 LRARATARDEE

-1405 ARLASWRTGCPP
+1405 ARLASWRTGCPT

-1431 EAADTAQR
+1431 EAADTAQSD
-1439 ALVEARTARAE
+1439 LVEARTARAE

-1491 WQTRLRELAEEAAE
+1491 WQTRLRELAEEAVE

-1551 PDDLGEDTEPPS
+1551 PDDLGEATEPPS

-1604 ASLDRLTNKVRT
+1604 ATLDRLTNKVRT

-1681 QLVPA
+1681 ETVPA

-1719 VRAHRSAED
+1719 VRAHRAAED

-1754 ERPEPYAGG
+1754 ERPEPYAGD

-1769 SAAEARRSLRGCAA
+1769 AAAETRRSLRGCAA
-1783 DLSAAEAAVR
+1783 DLSAAESSVR
-1793 EAGDVLVRHANSTRY
+1793 EASDVLVRHANSTRY

-2084 PVREPEEEPQVHG
+2084 PVREPEEEQQVHG

-2104 YRRPDADAPA
+2104 YRRPEADAA
-2114 SAPASARASAD
+2114 APDEVAD
-2125 GP
+2125 RP